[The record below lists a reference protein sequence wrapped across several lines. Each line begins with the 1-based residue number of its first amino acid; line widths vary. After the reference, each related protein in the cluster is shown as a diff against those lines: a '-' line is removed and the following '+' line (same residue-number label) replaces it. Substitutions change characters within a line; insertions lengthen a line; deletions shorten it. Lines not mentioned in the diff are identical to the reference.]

1 MARAGVVAKGSLGAS
16 QVYLSRLKDVD
27 RGGSCVIS
35 MLAFSH
41 VFQELNTKKKIPYN
55 LVLRS

>member
-1 MARAGVVAKGSLGAS
+1 MARAGVVAKESLGTS
-16 QVYLSRLKDVD
+16 QVYLSRLKVVD
-27 RGGSCVIS
+27 RGGSYVIS

-41 VFQELNTKKKIPYN
+41 VFQELNTKKIPYN